1 MVLTAASP
9 TLQFRLTPF
18 EPIKARS
25 RTILQ
30 RWGMKGPI
38 RACWKY
44 SACSPYLAWPI
55 IPSAA
60 LLTSPS
66 PLGCSAPL
74 CAVIDMWITMCGDS
88 NKSASRAGYPAGSQ
102 SQLALPER
110 QPLPPSE
117 EANKNDK
124 LTVKELHI
132 FHMLSWK
139 LLRFCQGFFFFPLF
153 SPTFLPISH
162 SDHIQIYETPHLSRQ
177 SKNNSPPLW
186 RGPLIKHF
194 CVENGCVRW
203 GKNS

>member
-1 MVLTAASP
+1 MIIVSSRPAGWLNSDGLTSSDGSLLFSQLP
-9 TLQFRLTPF
+9 VPHRLPLQFRLTPF

-25 RTILQ
+25 KTVLQ

-44 SACSPYLAWPI
+44 SACSSYLAWPI

-66 PLGCSAPL
+66 PLGRSAPL

-88 NKSASRAGYPAGSQ
+88 NKSASWAGYPASSQ

-110 QPLPPSE
+110 RPLPPSE

-139 LLRFCQGFFFFPLF
+139 LLRFCQGFFFLSSLF
-153 SPTFLPISH
+153 SYIFT
-162 SDHIQIYETPHLSRQ
+162 HLSLRPHPDIWNP
-177 SKNNSPPLW
+177 SF
-186 RGPLIKHF
+186 IKAI
-194 CVENGCVRW
+194 
-203 GKNS
+203 

>member
-1 MVLTAASP
+1 
-9 TLQFRLTPF
+9 
-18 EPIKARS
+18 
-25 RTILQ
+25 
-30 RWGMKGPI
+30 MKGPI

-66 PLGCSAPL
+66 RLGRSAPL
-74 CAVIDMWITMCGDS
+74 CAVIGMWITMCGDS
-88 NKSASRAGYPAGSQ
+88 NKSASRAGYPASSQ

-110 QPLPPSE
+110 RPLPPSE

-139 LLRFCQGFFFFPLF
+139 LLRFCQGFFFSFLSFLLHFYPSLT
-153 SPTFLPISH
+153 PT
-162 SDHIQIYETPHLSRQ
+162 TSRYM
-177 SKNNSPPLW
+177 K
-186 RGPLIKHF
+186 PLIYQGNLKIIPLRCGEAF
-194 CVENGCVRW
+194 DKAFLRREWLCSVG
-203 GKNS
+203 